1 LYEPW
6 SNASP
11 NELFNAFE
19 GMEKL
24 IMNRLYSR
32 TFAPAALANIPIP
45 QSYMAGSPT
54 RVAEEAREKLGDLMD
69 DIERDRVLSER
80 IEIFDWVGPKEL
92 EIPEGMVE
100 GGEKFLGLAE
110 QGTNQSRGSVLMGRI
125 IQDQQLSRT
134 EG

>member
-11 NELFNAFE
+11 NELSNAFE

-32 TFAPAALANIPIP
+32 TFAPAALANLPIP
-45 QSYMAGSPT
+45 PNYIVGSPN
-54 RVAEEAREKLGDLMD
+54 RVTDEAREKLGDLMD

-110 QGTNQSRGSVLMGRI
+110 QGIPPISVKLC
-125 IQDQQLSRT
+125 SWKN
-134 EG
+134 